1 MIGESQGH
9 QPGKREITI
18 PESIAREVPPVAVVR
33 IAVNL
38 DRDRTFNQQ
47 VNAADCSDSC
57 LWNHSEPCFGQ
68 GNARIRLRERPRPR
82 VGVFTQPVTPTLLS
96 MLELR
101 KLGPG
106 DDTACKGGVD
116 EGQLRDWGGTERH
129 EVKVRE
135 GEFVAVGAVS
145 VQGHSCDWAGAR
157 FTDAT
162 RLRYPQMDGGRHCLE
177 RQSRPLAP

>member
-9 QPGKREITI
+9 QPGKRDITI
-18 PESIAREVPPVAVVR
+18 PESIARKVPPVAVVR
-33 IAVNL
+33 VTVDL
-38 DRDRTFNQQ
+38 DRDRTFNEQ

-57 LWNHSEPCFGQ
+57 LWNHSEPRFGE
-68 GNARIRLRERPRPR
+68 GNARVRLRERPRPR
-82 VGVFTQPVTPTLLS
+82 VGVLAQPITPTLLS

-101 KLGPG
+101 KLGLG
-106 DDTACKGGVD
+106 DDTARKGGVD
-116 EGQLRDWGGTERH
+116 EGQLRDRGGTQRH

-145 VQGHSCDWAGAR
+145 VQGHPCDWAGAR
-157 FTDAT
+157 LTDAT
-162 RLRYPQMDGGRHCLE
+162 RLRYPQMNGDRHSLE